1 MSKFHKMLSGN
12 MPDAEIESLL
22 TEMAERGETTQ
33 EILDLTVVLRN
44 MVIPVQGHEDA
55 IDNCGTGG
63 SGLERINTSTIS
75 AFILAGGGV
84 KVAKH
89 GNRASS
95 GRCGS
100 FDVLEAVGARIDLD
114 AAHVEKCLTET
125 SLGFMFAPFFHP
137 AMKRVSAVRKKL
149 GFRTIFNIVGPLVN
163 PAGVKKQVIG
173 VSDSHI
179 AFKIAKVLSELG
191 HEKALVVHG
200 SDSLDEM
207 TVMGMSTVI
216 EIEDGVLRRYEFTPR
231 KLYKRIGGGGAG
243 ENARILLGVLNGS
256 VRGAQ
261 RDVAVLNAAAG
272 FLVADKVS
280 NLEDGVLFAA
290 EVVDSGKAKV
300 KFDEYISLT
309 NR

>member
-1 MSKFHKMLSGN
+1 

-22 TEMAERGETTQ
+22 IEMAERGETTQ
-33 EILDLTVVLRN
+33 EIMDLTMVLRN
-44 MVIPVQGHEDA
+44 MVTPVQGHEDA

-63 SGLERINTSTIS
+63 SGLDRINTSTMA

-89 GNRASS
+89 GNRASC

-114 AAHVEKCLTET
+114 AAYVEKCLSNT
-125 SLGFMFAPFFHP
+125 SLGFMFAPLFHP
-137 AMKRVSAVRKKL
+137 AMKRVSTIRKKL
-149 GFRTIFNIVGPLVN
+149 GIRTIFNIVGPLVN
-163 PAGVKKQVIG
+163 PAGIKRQVVG
-173 VSDSHI
+173 VSDIHI
-179 AFKIAKVLSELG
+179 ASKIAKVLSELG
-191 HEKALVVHG
+191 REKALVVHG

-207 TVMGMSTVI
+207 TVTGMSTVI
-216 EIEDGVLRRYEFTPR
+216 EIENGVLRRYEFTPR
-231 KLYKRIGGGGAG
+231 KLYKRIGGGSLH
-243 ENARILLGVLNGS
+243 ENAKILLGVLNGS

-272 FLVADKVS
+272 FLVADKVDS
-280 NLEDGVLFAA
+280 LEDGVLFAA
-290 EVVDSGKAKV
+290 EVVDSGKAKA
-300 KFDEYISLT
+300 KFDEYVALT